1 MAEPDGS
8 ARLRRLMDRY
18 VDGDTEALIGPEA
31 SGHAT
36 ALLSATAPPVPY
48 RTLSAEG
55 LAGVRLDE
63 PVLDA
68 FHLLARFHAYRS
80 QEYAGRGPEAPLA
93 VDAAQASAVLFALV
107 HRVRPGS
114 VPPRLRG
121 SVSELAGD
129 LADLWRSYAVLLC
142 GQGRAHG
149 DAGLEDRGIAWLRGL
164 AGHLPPGDPQ
174 RSDALVGLSGALY
187 SRYQHRGNRADLDE
201 AVETGLRGAEGRP
214 PLDTGRGTA
223 LINVSLALR
232 TRFEHFGLPAD
243 IHWAVDTGRRAL
255 AAYPADAADR
265 PLVLGTLGAT
275 VRVLNEHTGN
285 PAELTEA
292 VSLLRRAVATIPGG
306 HPFLA
311 THRNNLGCA
320 LVRQYE
326 CGPRDGPL
334 LDEAI
339 EHLRRGAAQ
348 PHPRRGAYLANLGSA
363 LYRRWTDDPRP
374 RAADLRESARVL
386 AEAYL
391 ALGPHDPDRHT
402 IGLLLGEVRRALRR
416 AEE

>member
-1 MAEPDGS
+1 VGRDPGFDAV
-8 ARLRRLMDRY
+8 
-18 VDGDTEALIGPEA
+18 VD
-31 SGHAT
+31 HF
-36 ALLSATAPPVPY
+36 
-48 RTLSAEG
+48 TLSGDE
-55 LAGVRLDE
+55 AGRLH
-63 PVLDA
+63 A

-93 VDAAQASAVLFALV
+93 VEAAQASVVLFALV
-107 HRVRPGS
+107 HRARPGS
-114 VPPRLRG
+114 VPPKWRDVAG
-121 SVSELAGD
+121 ELAKES
-129 LADLWRSYAVLLC
+129 AELWQSYAALLC

-149 DAGLEDRGIAWLRGL
+149 DTGLEDRGIAWFRGL

-174 RSDALVGLSGALY
+174 RSTALVGLSGALY

-201 AVETGLRGAEGRP
+201 AVETGLRGADGRP
-214 PLDTGRGTA
+214 PLDTGRATA

-255 AAYPADAADR
+255 AACPADAADR

-285 PAELTEA
+285 PAELAEA

-326 CGPRDGPL
+326 RGPGDGPL

-363 LYRRWTDDPRP
+363 LFRRWADARRPRP
-374 RAADLRESARVL
+374 ADLRESERVL
-386 AEAYL
+386 TEAYG
-391 ALGPHDPDRHT
+391 ALGPQDPDRHT
-402 IGLLLGEVRRALRR
+402 IGLLLGEVRAALRR
-416 AEE
+416 AEK